1 MTKEIQLSASLE
13 DYLETIYQI
22 ITEKGAARAKDIA
35 ERLNVKAGSVTGALQ
50 TLTRMKLI
58 NYAPYEL
65 ISITPTGQE
74 KALEII
80 RKHETLSDFF
90 ENILGVNA
98 EIADKG
104 ACEMEHSVP
113 DEILDK
119 IILFSE
125 FIQAC
130 PKCGQNWVERFQS
143 YTQKLHLS
151 SPKSCEKCIDDTALR
166 HKEETLKMNENPD
179 PKTLLD
185 IETGEKCIVQKVKRG
200 SSASKRLAEMGISRG
215 TVIEVER
222 VAPLGD
228 PIEIKVK
235 GYHLS
240 IRKNEAVNIIVE
252 QK

>member
-1 MTKEIQLSASLE
+1 MTNEIKLSASLE

-22 ITEKGAARAKDIA
+22 VSEKGAARAKDIA
-35 ERLNVKAGSVTGALQ
+35 DRLNVKAGSVTGALQ
-50 TLTRMKLI
+50 SLTKMQLI

-65 ISITPTGQE
+65 ISITEKGEE

-90 ENILGVNA
+90 ANILGVDA
-98 EIADKG
+98 EIAEKG

-130 PKCGQNWVERFQS
+130 PKCGQNWVERFQN
-143 YTQKLHLS
+143 YTMKMHLS
-151 SPKSCEKCIDDTALR
+151 SPETCEKCLEETTKR
-166 HKEETLKMNENPD
+166 HKKEIRKMSDNPH
-179 PKTLLD
+179 PKTLL
-185 IETGEKCIVQKVKRG
+185 EVEKGEKCIVQKVKRG

-240 IRKNEAVNIIVE
+240 IRKNEAINIIVE
-252 QK
+252 

>member
-1 MTKEIQLSASLE
+1 MTKEIKLSASLE

-22 ITEKGAARAKDIA
+22 VAENGAARAKDIA
-35 ERLNVKAGSVTGALQ
+35 QRLDVKAGSVTGALQ
-50 TLTRMKLI
+50 TLTKLKLI

-65 ISITPTGQE
+65 ISITPEGQE

-90 ENILGVNA
+90 ENILGVNTK
-98 EIADKG
+98 IADKG

-113 DEILDK
+113 DEIIDK

-130 PKCGQNWVERFQS
+130 PKCGKNWVERFQN
-143 YTQKLHLS
+143 YTKKLHLS
-151 SPKSCEKCIDDTALR
+151 SPETCQNCLEDTTKR
-166 HKEETLKMNENPD
+166 HKKDIVKMSED
-179 PKTLLD
+179 TEPKTILD
-185 IETGEKCIVQKVKRG
+185 VMPGEKCVVHKVKRG

-252 QK
+252 